1 MSFLDS
7 VLGSSS
13 DSDPTSSNPAV
24 PGGIGKPLMIALLAL
39 LAKYMTSGSAAS
51 GSASPNPDSASPA
64 EASPGD
70 VLGGLGGLLKQ
81 FQQNGLGD
89 AINSWVGTGSNDAI
103 TPGQI
108 SKAID
113 PSIIEALAQRFGL
126 PKEQISQILS
136 QLLPKTVDQL
146 TPEGRLP
153 TQQEMARLM
162 G

>member
-1 MSFLDS
+1 M
-7 VLGSSS
+7 
-13 DSDPTSSNPAV
+13 
-24 PGGIGKPLMIALLAL
+24 
-39 LAKYMTSGSAAS
+39 
-51 GSASPNPDSASPA
+51 
-64 EASPGD
+64 
-70 VLGGLGGLLKQ
+70 LGGLGGSLKQ

-89 AINSWVGTGSNDAI
+89 AINSWVGIGSNDAI

-126 PKEQISQILS
+126 PKKQISQILS

-153 TQQEMARLM
+153 TRQEIAHLM